1 MRKTTKLFLG
11 FTAGLLLLCGCSAAE
26 EKLGYENADV
36 AKEALASASSVR
48 MRCDLDNVDASGNIY
63 ADEKAAAYMKNSGL
77 FDQTWTISISGE
89 EWFHMKIVTDEE
101 INKMTKSATTY
112 AFYDPDNNLL
122 GYAQERVTTPDQ
134 MPEAY
139 YIIFLDADLNEKP
152 YYASEDGHT
161 IYTEGG
167 TVIGSAKKEMDW
179 SGSQCNLYVNLEDNG
194 TQVMDFQDKY
204 ALLDMM
210 YDEAKEALTSAETI
224 EIYFDLYG
232 SKRKTKIVADGKVA
246 GYLQKNTVYIN
257 EEEWF
262 SIDYVEDEPI
272 NDREGSG
279 TTYGYYDA
287 SGTCL
292 GYAQEQY
299 VDTSYGK
306 DTRLIFLDVDE
317 TPLDYQSSRS
327 GRILYDE
334 NDEEIGS
341 GKIGRSGVSLLD
353 QWYTNL
359 YCAVFKTE
367 TDGARQIDFMDR
379 MAMLWRLERDYR
391 SIDDNPVNTGVQI
404 YETVAVVFVLI
415 LLIGSSFSKWRQ
427 KKKN

>member
-1 MRKTTKLFLG
+1 MTKTLAVLG
-11 FTAGLLLLCGCSAAE
+11 STGSIGVQALEVARLRGFEIVALTSNVRTDILEGQIREFSPRMAA
-26 EKLGYENADV
+26 V
-36 AKEALASASSVR
+36 
-48 MRCDLDNVDASGNIY
+48 

-210 YDEAKEALTSAETI
+210 YDEA
-224 EIYFDLYG
+224 
-232 SKRKTKIVADGKVA
+232 
-246 GYLQKNTVYIN
+246 N
-257 EEEWF
+257 E
-262 SIDYVEDEPI
+262 
-272 NDREGSG
+272 
-279 TTYGYYDA
+279 YY
-287 SGTCL
+287 
-292 GYAQEQY
+292 
-299 VDTSYGK
+299 K
-306 DTRLIFLDVDE
+306 D
-317 TPLDYQSSRS
+317 
-327 GRILYDE
+327 
-334 NDEEIGS
+334 N
-341 GKIGRSGVSLLD
+341 K
-353 QWYTNL
+353 
-359 YCAVFKTE
+359 
-367 TDGARQIDFMDR
+367 
-379 MAMLWRLERDYR
+379 
-391 SIDDNPVNTGVQI
+391 
-404 YETVAVVFVLI
+404 
-415 LLIGSSFSKWRQ
+415 
-427 KKKN
+427 

>member
-36 AKEALASASSVR
+36 AKEALASASFVR

-167 TVIGSAKKEMDW
+167 TVIGSAKKRW
-179 SGSQCNLYVNLEDNG
+179 TGGVH
-194 TQVMDFQDKY
+194 
-204 ALLDMM
+204 
-210 YDEAKEALTSAETI
+210 SAI
-224 EIYFDLYG
+224 
-232 SKRKTKIVADGKVA
+232 S
-246 GYLQKNTVYIN
+246 
-257 EEEWF
+257 
-262 SIDYVEDEPI
+262 
-272 NDREGSG
+272 
-279 TTYGYYDA
+279 
-287 SGTCL
+287 
-292 GYAQEQY
+292 
-299 VDTSYGK
+299 
-306 DTRLIFLDVDE
+306 
-317 TPLDYQSSRS
+317 
-327 GRILYDE
+327 
-334 NDEEIGS
+334 
-341 GKIGRSGVSLLD
+341 
-353 QWYTNL
+353 
-359 YCAVFKTE
+359 
-367 TDGARQIDFMDR
+367 M
-379 MAMLWRLERDYR
+379 
-391 SIDDNPVNTGVQI
+391 
-404 YETVAVVFVLI
+404 
-415 LLIGSSFSKWRQ
+415 
-427 KKKN
+427 

>member
-122 GYAQERVTTPDQ
+122 GYAQE
-134 MPEAY
+134 
-139 YIIFLDADLNEKP
+139 
-152 YYASEDGHT
+152 
-161 IYTEGG
+161 
-167 TVIGSAKKEMDW
+167 
-179 SGSQCNLYVNLEDNG
+179 
-194 TQVMDFQDKY
+194 
-204 ALLDMM
+204 
-210 YDEAKEALTSAETI
+210 
-224 EIYFDLYG
+224 
-232 SKRKTKIVADGKVA
+232 
-246 GYLQKNTVYIN
+246 
-257 EEEWF
+257 
-262 SIDYVEDEPI
+262 
-272 NDREGSG
+272 
-279 TTYGYYDA
+279 
-287 SGTCL
+287 
-292 GYAQEQY
+292 QY

-367 TDGARQIDFMDR
+367 TDGTRQIDFMDR

>member
-63 ADEKAAAYMKNSGL
+63 ADEKAA
-77 FDQTWTISISGE
+77 GE

-210 YDEAKEALTSAETI
+210 YDEA
-224 EIYFDLYG
+224 
-232 SKRKTKIVADGKVA
+232 
-246 GYLQKNTVYIN
+246 N
-257 EEEWF
+257 E
-262 SIDYVEDEPI
+262 
-272 NDREGSG
+272 
-279 TTYGYYDA
+279 YY
-287 SGTCL
+287 
-292 GYAQEQY
+292 
-299 VDTSYGK
+299 K
-306 DTRLIFLDVDE
+306 D
-317 TPLDYQSSRS
+317 
-327 GRILYDE
+327 
-334 NDEEIGS
+334 N
-341 GKIGRSGVSLLD
+341 K
-353 QWYTNL
+353 
-359 YCAVFKTE
+359 
-367 TDGARQIDFMDR
+367 
-379 MAMLWRLERDYR
+379 
-391 SIDDNPVNTGVQI
+391 
-404 YETVAVVFVLI
+404 
-415 LLIGSSFSKWRQ
+415 
-427 KKKN
+427 

>member
-152 YYASEDGHT
+152 YYAIRGWTYHLYRGRNGDRFCEKRDGL
-161 IYTEGG
+161 
-167 TVIGSAKKEMDW
+167 VR
-179 SGSQCNLYVNLEDNG
+179 SQCNLYVNLEDNG

-210 YDEAKEALTSAETI
+210 YDEA
-224 EIYFDLYG
+224 
-232 SKRKTKIVADGKVA
+232 
-246 GYLQKNTVYIN
+246 N
-257 EEEWF
+257 E
-262 SIDYVEDEPI
+262 
-272 NDREGSG
+272 
-279 TTYGYYDA
+279 YY
-287 SGTCL
+287 
-292 GYAQEQY
+292 
-299 VDTSYGK
+299 K
-306 DTRLIFLDVDE
+306 D
-317 TPLDYQSSRS
+317 
-327 GRILYDE
+327 
-334 NDEEIGS
+334 N
-341 GKIGRSGVSLLD
+341 K
-353 QWYTNL
+353 
-359 YCAVFKTE
+359 
-367 TDGARQIDFMDR
+367 
-379 MAMLWRLERDYR
+379 
-391 SIDDNPVNTGVQI
+391 
-404 YETVAVVFVLI
+404 
-415 LLIGSSFSKWRQ
+415 
-427 KKKN
+427 

>member
-36 AKEALASASSVR
+36 AKEALASASFVR

-112 AFYDPDNNLL
+112 AFYD
-122 GYAQERVTTPDQ
+122 Q
-134 MPEAY
+134 MPEEY

-194 TQVMDFQDKY
+194 TQVIDFQDKY

-210 YDEAKEALTSAETI
+210 YDEA
-224 EIYFDLYG
+224 
-232 SKRKTKIVADGKVA
+232 
-246 GYLQKNTVYIN
+246 N
-257 EEEWF
+257 E
-262 SIDYVEDEPI
+262 
-272 NDREGSG
+272 
-279 TTYGYYDA
+279 YY
-287 SGTCL
+287 
-292 GYAQEQY
+292 
-299 VDTSYGK
+299 K
-306 DTRLIFLDVDE
+306 D
-317 TPLDYQSSRS
+317 
-327 GRILYDE
+327 
-334 NDEEIGS
+334 N
-341 GKIGRSGVSLLD
+341 K
-353 QWYTNL
+353 
-359 YCAVFKTE
+359 
-367 TDGARQIDFMDR
+367 
-379 MAMLWRLERDYR
+379 
-391 SIDDNPVNTGVQI
+391 
-404 YETVAVVFVLI
+404 
-415 LLIGSSFSKWRQ
+415 
-427 KKKN
+427 

>member
-1 MRKTTKLFLG
+1 MTKTLAVLG
-11 FTAGLLLLCGCSAAE
+11 STGSIGVQALEVARLQGFEIVALTSNVRTDILEGQIREFSPRMAA
-26 EKLGYENADV
+26 V
-36 AKEALASASSVR
+36 
-48 MRCDLDNVDASGNIY
+48 

-210 YDEAKEALTSAETI
+210 YDEA
-224 EIYFDLYG
+224 
-232 SKRKTKIVADGKVA
+232 
-246 GYLQKNTVYIN
+246 N
-257 EEEWF
+257 E
-262 SIDYVEDEPI
+262 
-272 NDREGSG
+272 
-279 TTYGYYDA
+279 YY
-287 SGTCL
+287 
-292 GYAQEQY
+292 
-299 VDTSYGK
+299 K
-306 DTRLIFLDVDE
+306 D
-317 TPLDYQSSRS
+317 
-327 GRILYDE
+327 
-334 NDEEIGS
+334 N
-341 GKIGRSGVSLLD
+341 K
-353 QWYTNL
+353 
-359 YCAVFKTE
+359 
-367 TDGARQIDFMDR
+367 
-379 MAMLWRLERDYR
+379 
-391 SIDDNPVNTGVQI
+391 
-404 YETVAVVFVLI
+404 
-415 LLIGSSFSKWRQ
+415 
-427 KKKN
+427 

>member
-1 MRKTTKLFLG
+1 MRKTTKLFFG

-152 YYASEDGHT
+152 YYASEDGHN

-167 TVIGSAKKEMDW
+167 TVIGSAKKRW
-179 SGSQCNLYVNLEDNG
+179 TGPVH
-194 TQVMDFQDKY
+194 
-204 ALLDMM
+204 
-210 YDEAKEALTSAETI
+210 SAI
-224 EIYFDLYG
+224 
-232 SKRKTKIVADGKVA
+232 S
-246 GYLQKNTVYIN
+246 
-257 EEEWF
+257 
-262 SIDYVEDEPI
+262 
-272 NDREGSG
+272 
-279 TTYGYYDA
+279 
-287 SGTCL
+287 
-292 GYAQEQY
+292 
-299 VDTSYGK
+299 
-306 DTRLIFLDVDE
+306 
-317 TPLDYQSSRS
+317 
-327 GRILYDE
+327 
-334 NDEEIGS
+334 
-341 GKIGRSGVSLLD
+341 
-353 QWYTNL
+353 
-359 YCAVFKTE
+359 
-367 TDGARQIDFMDR
+367 M
-379 MAMLWRLERDYR
+379 
-391 SIDDNPVNTGVQI
+391 
-404 YETVAVVFVLI
+404 
-415 LLIGSSFSKWRQ
+415 
-427 KKKN
+427 

>member
-134 MPEAY
+134 MPE
-139 YIIFLDADLNEKP
+139 I
-152 YYASEDGHT
+152 
-161 IYTEGG
+161 
-167 TVIGSAKKEMDW
+167 DW

-210 YDEAKEALTSAETI
+210 YDEA
-224 EIYFDLYG
+224 
-232 SKRKTKIVADGKVA
+232 
-246 GYLQKNTVYIN
+246 N
-257 EEEWF
+257 E
-262 SIDYVEDEPI
+262 
-272 NDREGSG
+272 
-279 TTYGYYDA
+279 YY
-287 SGTCL
+287 
-292 GYAQEQY
+292 
-299 VDTSYGK
+299 K
-306 DTRLIFLDVDE
+306 D
-317 TPLDYQSSRS
+317 
-327 GRILYDE
+327 
-334 NDEEIGS
+334 N
-341 GKIGRSGVSLLD
+341 K
-353 QWYTNL
+353 
-359 YCAVFKTE
+359 
-367 TDGARQIDFMDR
+367 
-379 MAMLWRLERDYR
+379 
-391 SIDDNPVNTGVQI
+391 
-404 YETVAVVFVLI
+404 
-415 LLIGSSFSKWRQ
+415 
-427 KKKN
+427 